1 VTPLDRHPLE
11 ESKMRIALTVV
22 LTIAMLA
29 ASGCGTLGKLET
41 ADAAPRTIADYDRVI
56 VADFAVNDTR
66 PAKDEAQ
73 AAERAA
79 NIEAGRH
86 AFAAAIAEEIRATG
100 AFSEVAQAKMVA
112 PALQITGTVDLWEPG
127 NVAARSLVGFV
138 GKSEFSATVVFSD
151 LETGA
156 ELGRVVS
163 DRNSWPL
170 PIGASTNVVQSVD
183 FLMKQAAK
191 RVAAE
196 LAKAKGVEV
205 PDAST
210 TSD

>member
-1 VTPLDRHPLE
+1 
-11 ESKMRIALTVV
+11 MRIVSASLLLVAT
-22 LTIAMLA
+22 LA
-29 ASGCGTLGKLET
+29 ATGCGTLGKLQT

-79 NIEAGRH
+79 NIEAGRK
-86 AFAAAIAEEIRATG
+86 AFSAAIAEEIRATG
-100 AFSEVAQAKMVA
+100 AFAEVAQAKMAA
-112 PALQITGTVDLWEPG
+112 PALQVTGTVDLWEPG

-138 GKSEFSATVVFSD
+138 GKSEFSATVIFSD

-196 LAKAKGVEV
+196 LAKAKGVA
-205 PDAST
+205 ASEPASA
-210 TSD
+210 SD

>member
-1 VTPLDRHPLE
+1 
-11 ESKMRIALTVV
+11 MRMLPASLLV
-22 LTIAMLA
+22 LLA
-29 ASGCGTLGKLET
+29 AAVAGCGTLGKLEPT
-41 ADAAPRTIADYDRVI
+41 DAAPRTIADYDRVI

-66 PAKDEAQ
+66 PAKDEAE

-79 NIEAGRH
+79 NIEAGRK
-86 AFAAAIAEEIRATG
+86 AFSAAIAEEIRATG
-100 AFSEVAQAKMVA
+100 AFAEVAQAKMPP
-112 PALQITGTVDLWEPG
+112 PALQVAGTVDLWEPG

-138 GKSEFSATVVFSD
+138 GKSEFGATVIFSD

-196 LAKAKGVEV
+196 LAKAKGVDV
-205 PDAST
+205 PDAPPPA
-210 TSD
+210 D

>member
-1 VTPLDRHPLE
+1 
-11 ESKMRIALTVV
+11 MR
-22 LTIAMLA
+22 TIGLVAVMLVA
-29 ASGCGTLGKLET
+29 TGCGTLGKLET
-41 ADAAPRTIADYDRVI
+41 KQGTARTIADFDRVI

-66 PAKDEAQ
+66 PAKDQAEAD
-73 AAERAA
+73 ERAA
-79 NIEAGRH
+79 NLEAGRE

-100 AFSEVAQAKMVA
+100 AFADVAQAKMPP
-112 PALQITGTVDLWEPG
+112 PALQVTGTIDLWEPG

-151 LETGA
+151 LETGT

-170 PIGASTNVVQSVD
+170 PIGASTNVVQSVE

-196 LAKAKGVEV
+196 LAKAKGVAV
-205 PDAST
+205 PDEAPPPA
-210 TSD
+210 D